1 MKVNVYSIY
10 DKVAGIYSMPI
21 VQHNDNSA
29 RRYFQSVA
37 NASLEVAATDCQL
50 YKIGEY
56 DTDTGIFVGFEKPD
70 FLCNGEVI
78 DK

>member
-21 VQHNDNSA
+21 CQHNDNSA
-29 RRYFQSVA
+29 KRYFQSVA
-37 NASLEVAATDCQL
+37 NASCEVAATDCQL
-50 YKIGEY
+50 YRVGEY
-56 DTDTGIFVGFEKPD
+56 DTETGIFTGTEKPE

-78 DK
+78 EK